1 MPEPQSGVLPDGNA
15 HATFMTFE
23 IKSGAETASVVRKAC
38 SRVPVLTEEVRREA
52 DGADVFSVVAVGAN
66 AWDGVFG
73 GRKPKRLRPFA
84 ALASGPHKAPST
96 PGDILVHIRSDR
108 ADLNFE
114 LARRVYDAFG
124 DAVSMVEEIHGFR
137 YLDTRDLTGFVDG
150 TENPTGDRRAE
161 VALAKEEEPDFSDGS
176 YIALQRYVHDLPKWN
191 EVAVSE
197 QEQII
202 GRTKADNI
210 EFKSDEKA
218 PYAHIK
224 RASIKEGG
232 KSLELLR
239 HSMPYGTAEEH
250 GLYFIAYCETP
261 DTFDKMLE
269 RMIVP
274 DSDGQYDHLMD
285 YTTAVTGASFFAP
298 SLDFLKSQAT

>member
-1 MPEPQSGVLPDGNA
+1 MPDPQSGVLPDGNA
-15 HATFMTFE
+15 HATFMTLE
-23 IKSGAETASVVRKAC
+23 MKPDVESASIVRKAC
-38 SRVPVLTEEVRREA
+38 SRVPILTEKIGGEA
-52 DGADVFSVVAVGAN
+52 GGADLFSVVAVGAD

-73 GRKPKRLRPFA
+73 GDKPRLLRPFT
-84 ALASGPHKAPST
+84 ALEDGPRKAPST
-96 PGDILVHIRSDR
+96 RADILVHIRSDR

-114 LARRVYDAFG
+114 LARRVFAEFG
-124 DAVSMVEEIHGFR
+124 GAASMVEEIHGFR
-137 YLDTRDLTGFVDG
+137 YLDSRDLTGFVDG
-150 TENPTGDRRAE
+150 TENPTGEDRAA
-161 VALAKEEEPDFSDGS
+161 VALVDGEDPSFAGGS
-176 YIALQRYVHDLPKWN
+176 YIALQRYIHDLPKWDT
-191 EVAVSE
+191 VAVSE

-224 RASIKEGG
+224 RVSIKEDG

-239 HSMPYGTAEEH
+239 HSMPYGSATEY
-250 GLYFIAYCETP
+250 GLYFIAYCGTP
-261 DTFDKMLE
+261 DNFDKMLE

-274 DSDGQYDHLMD
+274 DADGPHDHLMD

-298 SLDFLKSQAT
+298 SLEFLKSQAN